1 MSWANVIE
9 QLMREH
15 RVGIADF
22 ARMVGIDPQSIS
34 NILSGRTKTMRVSAK
49 IKIEQALGIRL
60 IEQGG
65 ELRVMKGGI
74 PVSLKSDTFEIEV
87 TRGIAEG
94 FDHHITSAKTI
105 TVQRITPDKLIDH
118 GLYYIETEVGNWI
131 RIYNDA
137 QITNM
142 GLFRAI
148 NPVESQILFSL
159 DRIKIYRVVSI
170 NYDEEIGN

>member
-34 NILSGRTKTMRVSAK
+34 NILAGRTKTMRVSAK

-87 TRGIAEG
+87 TQDIAEG

-118 GLYYIETEVGNWI
+118 GLYYIAREGKGEK
-131 RIYNDA
+131 A
-137 QITNM
+137 
-142 GLFRAI
+142 
-148 NPVESQILFSL
+148 
-159 DRIKIYRVVSI
+159 
-170 NYDEEIGN
+170 